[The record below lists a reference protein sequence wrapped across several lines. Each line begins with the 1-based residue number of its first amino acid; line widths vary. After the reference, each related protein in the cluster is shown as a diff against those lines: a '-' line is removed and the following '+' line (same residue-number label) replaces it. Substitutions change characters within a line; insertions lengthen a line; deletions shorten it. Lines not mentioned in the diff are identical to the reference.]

1 MAKKCDIIVLI
12 GTFWASNLTQAYK
25 DCRILAKGDYIMKMK
40 KLIVIVLII
49 LVVIS
54 CLVIWWH
61 CINNFIDNQKML
73 EQDEIIEIF
82 EENKEHFVN
91 VKESMSDFKFDWD
104 IRKNAQMI
112 SDGFGAWKGCAI
124 KGKLYLAI
132 RRSENYEQLGAMKKT
147 AEEEESIKYVLNEL
161 GFKGISSGY
170 GIDFTQYAST
180 GNVSGVIYC
189 VEGSPTR
196 HPYAHKIVDLGDS
209 WYYYET
215 RPGDMQ

>member
-1 MAKKCDIIVLI
+1 M
-12 GTFWASNLTQAYK
+12 
-25 DCRILAKGDYIMKMK
+25 
-40 KLIVIVLII
+40 
-49 LVVIS
+49 
-54 CLVIWWH
+54 
-61 CINNFIDNQKML
+61 
-73 EQDEIIEIF
+73 
-82 EENKEHFVN
+82 N

-112 SDGFGAWKGCAI
+112 SGGFGAWKGCAI

-132 RRSENYEQLGAMKKT
+132 RLPENYDQLDTMKKT

-161 GFKGISSGY
+161 DFEGIDYFY

-189 VEGSPTR
+189 IGGAPTS
-196 HPYAHKIVDLGDS
+196 HPYAHKIIDLGED

-215 RPGDMQ
+215 RRGDMQ